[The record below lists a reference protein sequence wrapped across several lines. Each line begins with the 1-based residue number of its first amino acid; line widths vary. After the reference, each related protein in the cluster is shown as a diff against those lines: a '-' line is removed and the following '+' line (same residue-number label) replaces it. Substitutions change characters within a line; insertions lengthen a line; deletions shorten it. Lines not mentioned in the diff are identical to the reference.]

1 MPNLKGRRLILSSN
15 SPRRKEL
22 LARLDLDFTI
32 DARTSFIEDFPPELP
47 HDEIPL
53 AMARGKSLGFH
64 RPLDD
69 DEILITADTMVL
81 CGGEILGKPKDR
93 DDAVRMLRLLSGRE
107 HKVTT
112 GVVLRSVAERDEF
125 SQTSF
130 VWFKDLSDEEIYYYV
145 DKYKP
150 FDKAGA
156 YGIQEWIGYAG
167 ITRIEGSYF
176 NIVGLPVQRVYTHLL
191 AFIG

>member
-1 MPNLKGRRLILSSN
+1 MPDLKGRRLILSSN

-47 HDEIPL
+47 LDEIPL

>member
-1 MPNLKGRRLILSSN
+1 MPDLKGRRLILSSN

-64 RPLDD
+64 RLLED

-145 DKYKP
+145 NKYKP

>member
-1 MPNLKGRRLILSSN
+1 MPDLKGRRLILSSN

-112 GVVLRSVAERDEF
+112 GVVLRSVAECDEF